1 MARKGPTTVFPQAA
15 EAGLAQIRVGPSV
28 ANIGNAGKALAAANS
43 IGAMA
48 STKFGANT
56 EWLRL
61 MSGFPEL
68 EDYAVVTQETAYI
81 ECAFREITPY
91 NVALA
96 SGLDPTAH
104 TYASTSTGTNV
115 YTSGE
120 VALGNRSAPVYIR
133 VEAEYTYP
141 NGTKYMTVI
150 YPRAQA
156 TGNVELDWSNSEW
169 AASPIRFEAK
179 RADDAID
186 GGAAIWNNA
195 PLGHIIWT

>member
-15 EAGLAQIRVGPSV
+15 EAGLAQIRVGPS
-28 ANIGNAGKALAAANS
+28 ASNITKTGKALTADNS

-48 STKFGANT
+48 STKVGSNT

-68 EDYAVVTQETAYI
+68 EDYAVVTQETAYL

-91 NVALA
+91 TLSLA
-96 SGLDPTAH
+96 AGLDPTAQ
-104 TYASTSTGTNV
+104 TYKATSAS
-115 YTSGE
+115 YQSGE
-120 VALGNRSAPVYIR
+120 VALGGRSAPVYIR

-156 TGNVELDWSNSEW
+156 TASIELDWSNSEW
-169 AASPIRFEAK
+169 AACPLRLEAK
-179 RADDAID
+179 RADGEID
-186 GGAAIWNNA
+186 GGDNVWNAA